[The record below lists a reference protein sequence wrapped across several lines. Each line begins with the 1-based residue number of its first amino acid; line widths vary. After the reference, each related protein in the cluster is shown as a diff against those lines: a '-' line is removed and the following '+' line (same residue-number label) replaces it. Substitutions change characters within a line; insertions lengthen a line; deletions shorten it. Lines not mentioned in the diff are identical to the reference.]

1 MNIHSF
7 LTAPLYENSSVG
19 WASVPARN
27 RRPGTAAPP
36 TPVFVVFVVF
46 VVGRAPRTIDLPTGG
61 QCPPYTARRFSG
73 FMGAP
78 KAYKHLPGKV
88 IENVAGTGVSPVND
102 DEGAQCAPYTSGGTP
117 ALPG

>member
-73 FMGAP
+73 VFGGGPGAHKTP
-78 KAYKHLPGKV
+78 PR
-88 IENVAGTGVSPVND
+88 GVMFD
-102 DEGAQCAPYTSGGTP
+102 GG
-117 ALPG
+117 GGGWG